1 MKKNSMRDWKKILK
15 FIVITAAFAILILIA
30 FYKVYNMS
38 VISDKDFITYHQG
51 LEYLEKKDY
60 ENAYFNFSNVSKTS
74 ALYEIALLRQA
85 LCADELKDTETA
97 VKKYHFFIE
106 RFPESMF
113 IEKVYYA
120 LAQNYFRQE
129 EFKKAEKTF
138 NAILKNYPESDYK
151 TASNYYLGLI
161 SKEKNP
167 LRAKMYFLSYI
178 KDAPDGRYAI
188 NSLQEL
194 LALKIPVTKEPE
206 KNQTLF
212 ENLTLQKEENST
224 QEQNTEEIK
233 FTQYE
238 NKLIG
243 RAFFM
248 NGMYNDALEFLNL
261 ADMKTNWHYLYI
273 IYKNLKQNEKA
284 NEIFINGYMN
294 FSINIEDKEL
304 YKTLDTFAASYPA
317 GEKHGWYRALELA
330 KENKAKGCDYILYK
344 LSLLEDNSI
353 KNIFY
358 KEIFTD
364 FPNSKFAPESLANL
378 FWNEYQKGNYQE
390 ALKIGRVHLNHYSDS
405 LSAPRVTYWMGKI
418 SEKTNNRNMAKTYYQ
433 RVMSKYPDTYYAFRS
448 HKKLGFHKSHGWATK
463 PYRRL
468 PEEEIDIHFPIEYTS
483 LTNDKSTLINTIL
496 KTGDFE
502 LLNGIEDDNKVL
514 QSWLNYKRGKFAT
527 SGTLARDAIEE
538 MPEKPSFS
546 DNIYKLAYQLHYQEL
561 INKYGQLYNI
571 DSYLIAAL
579 IREESYYNAKA
590 GSGAGAKGLMQ
601 LMPSTANYIAHK
613 SGIRYNYLLDPED
626 NIKLGCAYIDY
637 LKNSHKHNDLFAIA
651 SYNGGPNAVSS
662 WKENLDYENF
672 DEFVENIPYPE
683 TRDYVKKVFRT
694 YWIYTNIY

>member
-1 MKKNSMRDWKKILK
+1 MKKNSMQDWKKILK
-15 FIVITAAFAILILIA
+15 FTVITAAFAILVLIA
-30 FYKVYNMS
+30 FYKVFNMS
-38 VISDKDFITYHQG
+38 VISDKDLTTYRQG
-51 LEYLEKKDY
+51 LEYLEKHDY

-74 ALYEIALLRQA
+74 ALYEIALYRQA
-85 LCADELKDTETA
+85 LCADELKDTDTA
-97 VKKYHFFIE
+97 IKKYHFFIE
-106 RFPESMF
+106 RFPDSLF

-129 EFKKAEKTF
+129 EYKKAEKTF

-167 LRAKMYFLSYI
+167 MRAKMYFLAYL
-178 KDAPDGRYAI
+178 KDAPDGRFAL
-188 NSLQEL
+188 NCLQEL
-194 LALKIPVTKEPE
+194 LSLKIPAENSSE
-206 KNQTLF
+206 GNLLD
-212 ENLTLQKEENST
+212 NLTLQKDDTETHKQS
-224 QEQNTEEIK
+224 TEEIK
-233 FTQYE
+233 FTIYE

-243 RAFFM
+243 RAFFFFF
-248 NGMYNDALEFLNL
+248 MYNDALNFLNM

-273 IYKNLKQNEKA
+273 IYKNLKQNDKA
-284 NEIFINGYMN
+284 NEIFVNGFMN
-294 FSINIEDKEL
+294 FSTNIEDKEL
-304 YKTLDTFAASYPA
+304 YKTLDLFAASYPE
-317 GEKHGWYRALELA
+317 GEKHGWYKELELA

-344 LSLLEDNSI
+344 LTQFEENSI

-364 FPNSKFAPESLANL
+364 FPNSKFAPESVANL
-378 FWNEYQKGNYQE
+378 FWEEYKKGNYNE
-390 ALKIGRVHLNHYSDS
+390 ALKIGRVHINNYGDS
-405 LSAPRVTYWMGKI
+405 LSAPKVTYWMGKI
-418 SEKTNNRNMAKTYYQ
+418 YEKLNNRNLAKTYYQ
-433 RVMSKYPDTYYAFRS
+433 RVRAKYPDTYYAFRA
-448 HKKLGFHKSHGWATK
+448 HKRLGLYKTHGWTTK

-468 PEEEIDIHFPIEYTS
+468 PEEEIEIRFPLEYTE
-483 LTNDKSTLINTIL
+483 LTNEKSTLIDTIL
-496 KTGDFE
+496 KTQDYE

-538 MPEKPSFS
+538 MTDKPSFS
-546 DNIYKLAYQLHYQEL
+546 DSIYKLAYQMHYQDL
-561 INKYGQLYNI
+561 INKYGQQYNI

-579 IREESYYNAKA
+579 IREESYFNAKA

-601 LMPSTANYIAHK
+601 LMPSTANYIARK
-613 SGIRYNYLLDPED
+613 AGIRYNYLLEPED

-683 TRDYVKKVFRT
+683 TRDYVKKVYRT